1 MARSG
6 TSASSAADFNRTLSA
21 GYTVGLV
28 CKTTP
33 MFPGSG
39 GGQMCASPHLSVLP
53 QCRKH
58 RVGRPAREVLAVGT
72 GASPTVRSASGVRG
86 VLGGELDRLGPGRS
100 IEWVERGLLSRDDLG
115 DQLYAIWISP
125 WKFRVL
131 GWGGLGTLIL
141 ERLYDPPPIPRHLVD
156 RWAVRS
162 TAETKGSF
170 LCTILKQVSNQIG
183 RKRRLDFGPPIRQ
196 GRACISPEY
205 GVPLCEDE
213 RPEGGIGLRISTKGV

>member
-1 MARSG
+1 MRRNVNLSVKTQEEKGSLTVMRRGATAEAHCSAPTRRAPRWWEAQYMARSG

-39 GGQMCASPHLSVLP
+39 GGQMCASPHSSVPP

-100 IEWVERGLLSRDDLG
+100 IEQVERGLLSR
-115 DQLYAIWISP
+115 
-125 WKFRVL
+125 
-131 GWGGLGTLIL
+131 
-141 ERLYDPPPIPRHLVD
+141 EDPRRPARRHL
-156 RWAVRS
+156 
-162 TAETKGSF
+162 G
-170 LCTILKQVSNQIG
+170 
-183 RKRRLDFGPPIRQ
+183 
-196 GRACISPEY
+196 
-205 GVPLCEDE
+205 
-213 RPEGGIGLRISTKGV
+213 